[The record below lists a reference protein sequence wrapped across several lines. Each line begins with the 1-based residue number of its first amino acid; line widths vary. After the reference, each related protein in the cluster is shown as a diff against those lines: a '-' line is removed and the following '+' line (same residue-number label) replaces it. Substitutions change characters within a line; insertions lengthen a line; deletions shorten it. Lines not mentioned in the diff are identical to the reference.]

1 MVANSRKW
9 KDRFL
14 IKRLF
19 ILAALCAAGASSH
32 AADRS
37 EHTVL
42 PLWGG
47 TEVQELT
54 LENDLR
60 FLDVSMPLPAVPYFP
75 KLSYHR
81 QAFETKSKI
90 GDWKSGGAHSIKA
103 HLPFGLTFEAGHRL
117 DGFGNR
123 DDEFVGITFTYSH
136 LRDHHKN
143 LHYGR
148 LDTKRHAS
156 QSGSSGESSFSGR
169 FWSIA
174 GPFAIGAAIGLLI
187 EDDSKSV
194 RSRPSTAVVGNIGSV
209 STDNSSDDD
218 YNSADDS
225 ASTTPNPTPIQS
237 GSNDWNLVWQDEF
250 DGNSL
255 DTVNNW
261 SLNDMYLRDLNDR
274 GATAC
279 FGGGNGEA
287 QCYTGRPDNVSVS
300 NGNLEL
306 TALIETYTATN
317 NYGDPATRGYTSGRI
332 HTRLKR
338 DFKYGRFE
346 ARIKLPKGQG
356 TFPAFWMLPTDNT
369 YGFWPN
375 SGEIDIMENGSGGP
389 SIGGAIHYLSP
400 QANHHTYQ
408 TRWIPAEP
416 EKFNVYR
423 VDWHPD
429 EIRWYLNGQPYWTA
443 PKTSWRDGPHAVGNS
458 DNAPFD
464 QDFHIVLNLAI
475 GGSIGGAITNSEFPD
490 GGHKMLVDYVRV
502 YECDGGPNACKY
514 SD

>member
-9 KDRFL
+9 KDSLL
-14 IKRLF
+14 IKRSF
-19 ILAALCAAGASSH
+19 ILAALCAAGASSQ

-37 EHTVL
+37 EQTVL

-156 QSGSSGESSFSGR
+156 QSGASNESLFSGR

-187 EDDSKSV
+187 EDD
-194 RSRPSTAVVGNIGSV
+194 
-209 STDNSSDDD
+209 NSSGNASSEKWKLAWSDEFNTNALDLRKW
-218 YNSADDS
+218 
-225 ASTTPNPTPIQS
+225 STTDS
-237 GSNDWNLVWQDEF
+237 YG
-250 DGNSL
+250 
-255 DTVNNW
+255 
-261 SLNDMYLRDLNDR
+261 RDQ
-274 GATAC
+274 C
-279 FGGGNGEA
+279 FGGGNDEQ
-287 QCYTGRPDNVSVS
+287 QCYTGSSQNISLS
-300 NGNLEL
+300 NGKLLL
-306 TALIETYTATN
+306 TARPSSGLGWGRT
-317 NYGDPATRGYTSGRI
+317 YTSGRI
-332 HTRLKR
+332 QSNGKG
-338 DFKYGRFE
+338 DFTYGRIE
-346 ARIKLPKGQG
+346 ASIKLPSGKGSW
-356 TFPAFWMLPTDNT
+356 PAFWMLPSRDSVN
-369 YGFWPN
+369 WPRG
-375 SGEIDIMENGSGGP
+375 GEIDIMEAVNLGVGGQDKVHGTVHFGDPLASEGGYTDLSDINGFH
-389 SIGGAIHYLSP
+389 IYALEWY
-400 QANHHTYQ
+400 
-408 TRWIPAEP
+408 
-416 EKFNVYR
+416 
-423 VDWHPD
+423 PD
-429 EIRWYLNGQPYWTA
+429 EIRWFL
-443 PKTSWRDGPHAVGNS
+443 DGRQYYSVTEDQITKNPGAEVS
-458 DNAPFD
+458 PFD
-464 QDFHIVLNLAI
+464 KNFHLILNLAI
-475 GGSIGGAITNSEFPD
+475 GGRWPGPSDGLNFPRQ
-490 GGHKMLVDYVRV
+490 MEVDYVRV
-502 YECDGGPNACKY
+502 YECGSGNPNLCK
-514 SD
+514 